1 MTGQALYSLFM
12 LLALAVYLTA
22 RHYPPTSAEFR
33 AIPWRQRTVLA
44 FAALIGGS
52 LGAKLPFAA
61 VSPAGWWTAAA
72 WVSNG
77 KTVVAGLIGAY
88 LAVEGTKLLLGVR
101 VKTGDTFAL
110 PLALAMAVGRWGC
123 FCYGCCYGTP
133 TGLPWGVAFRQDD
146 DTWAPCHP
154 TQIYESLFHLF
165 MASLLFQMTLHNLL
179 PGHRLK
185 FYLIGY
191 AVYRFTTEFIRP
203 EPIWHLGL
211 TYYQWAALVLFV
223 ALTLQW
229 VIEVRRSSAAF
240 APDSTHAPLP
250 VNRAAAAV
258 KSGVLL
264 APIPTTP
271 ETPPR

>member
-22 RHYPPTSAEFR
+22 RHYTPTSAEFR

-123 FCYGCCYGTP
+123 FCNPCCFGTE
-133 TGLPWGVAFRQDD
+133 TTLPWAVTFHLPDGSVL
-146 DTWAPCHP
+146 PCRHP
-154 TQIYESLFHLF
+154 TQVYESLFHF
-165 MASLLFQMTLHNLL
+165 TMALVLLELMRRDLL
-179 PGHRLK
+179 RGHRLQL
-185 FYLIGY
+185 YLIAYG
-191 AVYRFTTEFIRP
+191 VYRFLTEYIRP
-203 EPIWHLGL
+203 EPTGWLGL
-211 TYYQWAALVLFV
+211 TFYQWVAMVGVAALAV
-223 ALTLQW
+223 QW
-229 VIEVRRSSAAF
+229 RVGRKA
-240 APDSTHAPLP
+240 
-250 VNRAAAAV
+250 
-258 KSGVLL
+258 GVD
-264 APIPTTP
+264 A
-271 ETPPR
+271 